1 MTPKEQARYD
11 RVIAARNARKA
22 RIARLVAD
30 NHTERTSTG
39 VYNVCDRATGQSHD
53 ALLAARP

>member
-11 RVIAARNARKA
+11 RIIAARNARKA

-30 NHTERTSTG
+30 NHAERTTG
-39 VYNVCDRATGQSHD
+39 VYNVSDRATGQSH
-53 ALLAARP
+53 AAMQATRP